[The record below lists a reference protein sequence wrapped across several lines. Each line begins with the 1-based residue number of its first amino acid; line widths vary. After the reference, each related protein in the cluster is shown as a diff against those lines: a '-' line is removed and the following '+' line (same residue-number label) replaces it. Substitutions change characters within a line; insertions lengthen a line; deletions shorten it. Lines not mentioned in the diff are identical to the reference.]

1 MDFLTN
7 EWVVGI
13 LAVVGAAYAL
23 ARSIVVLTP
32 TPNDDA
38 KLDKVGAILAAIGCG
53 VVCDNCCLA
62 VGLTGRSRVDYSR
75 QG

>member
-38 KLDKVGAILAAIGCG
+38 KLDKVGAILAAIGK
-53 VVCDNCCLA
+53 LF
-62 VGLTGRSRVDYSR
+62 GLDLTQGYSP
-75 QG
+75 GTPKK